1 MTLHDRIMRMDVGA
15 LSGDNS
21 FHEGVT
27 AAKFKAAQLA
37 TEADE
42 LMAEM
47 AEALELLRHEVIAS
61 GNYSAGDFGWPCA
74 TQKTDAALSKYNTY
88 KERNNEQ

>member
-1 MTLHDRIMRMDVGA
+1 MTLHDRIMRMDVGT

-27 AAKFKAAQLA
+27 AAKFKAAMVAQD
-37 TEADE
+37 ADE

-47 AEALELLRHEVIAS
+47 GNALAS
-61 GNYSAGDFGWPCA
+61 IDPDDLPRRIKGLV
-74 TQKTDAALSKYNTY
+74 ALAINHYNTY